1 MLGGKNMLI
10 SYKFKNF
17 CSFDQEAEFDLLAP
31 ANKVKSRFPNNYIQ
45 ADNGYDVLKTAVVI
59 GENAGGKTNF
69 INSLFFLKSLFEN
82 NKVVRVHKGLININH
97 LETPSD
103 EKRCTIQGFDIQ
115 VVGDT
120 GITYHYKLQIDEYC
134 IVSEEFSYKKEKS
147 SREKEVLFLE
157 RHNIDIKPES
167 NTTKI
172 SVNYDISVKN
182 SKREIEELYA
192 RPTHSNE
199 NVGLHITKLAI
210 LGDEH
215 AIEFIDWMNNRLIV
229 ESQSSD
235 YALYREWQNVEEDVR
250 IIEDPRFLD
259 ILRMV
264 DYSICDIEV
273 DEEKPFRNSRIIR
286 KTKDGKRLS
295 RELKSD
301 SGGGREF
308 FAWAVQLF
316 RVVYEDKVIFADEMD
331 RVINPIL
338 AERIVAFINGKEHR
352 GQFIFSSHNV
362 LHLDLK
368 NYMKEQIYFV
378 TKNRDSLNSE
388 LYSLADFPE
397 IRYETAKVY
406 EFYMK
411 GILGGTAFE

>member
-1 MLGGKNMLI
+1 MLI

-45 ADNGYDVLKTAVVI
+45 ADNGYDVLKTAVVV

-82 NKVVRVHKGLININH
+82 NKVVRAHKGLININH
-97 LETPSD
+97 VEAPPD

-115 VVGDT
+115 VVGGT

-134 IVSEEFSYKKEKS
+134 IVSEKFSYKKEKS
-147 SREKEVLFLE
+147 SREKEVLLLE
-157 RHNIDIKPES
+157 RNNIDIKREN
-167 NTTKI
+167 NTTKV

-199 NVGLHITKLAI
+199 NVGLFVTKLAI

-235 YALYREWQNVEEDVR
+235 YALYREWQNAEEDVR

-286 KTKDGKRLS
+286 KTKDGKSLS

-301 SGGGREF
+301 SGGVREF

>member
-82 NKVVRVHKGLININH
+82 NKVVRAHKGLININH

-134 IVSEEFSYKKEKS
+134 IVSEEFSYKREKN

-295 RELKSD
+295 RELKSE

-411 GILGGTAFE
+411 GILGGTAIE